1 MGSASSTGSSSC
13 RSPLRRATDLKQD
26 TLKHPHL
33 VPLRKLLQRRVTPEE
48 TAMQEVMLVVM
59 LVEGTLVV
67 VTVLEEMKL
76 LQHKHA
82 ILKIDSI
89 LKLGR
94 EEDRE
99 DHCKSPLS
107 PTFSVK
113 TPIVE

>member
-1 MGSASSTGSSSC
+1 
-13 RSPLRRATDLKQD
+13 
-26 TLKHPHL
+26 
-33 VPLRKLLQRRVTPEE
+33 
-48 TAMQEVMLVVM
+48 MQEPKPESVCK
-59 LVEGTLVV
+59 
-67 VTVLEEMKL
+67 MKL

-89 LKLGR
+89 LKLGG

-99 DHCKSPLS
+99 DHQCKSPLS